1 MPTKRFHSDSFY
13 GQNSGIEYH
22 FELHDMS
29 YSGSSTKVELDKP
42 GAIIDWSQD
51 SNIYSVIRASKCN
64 VTIKV
69 TNSTIE
75 TAIMNLIAKQDKT
88 VYILIYK
95 GADIY
100 WGGALNSQGIQF
112 EQNSNPP
119 YIKLEAMDWLGGLQ
133 NVIFDPANFIHLV
146 PGYNKFTDF
155 LTEFFLQAYPLG
167 NQFYMPSNKLFSTAS
182 PIYNSVTSDADDLWY
197 NTQAST
203 LAFTDEKGRYTLTYH
218 QVLENFLTIINSKV
232 LYSNGIYRV
241 VDIRFYNYPGDWTEY
256 FYNDIGNQTS
266 QLDYD
271 NTITYDGDDYEWSVD
286 PLLEVE
292 VALKKAQITF
302 RNPSTLRTNPEEG
315 APIFQVTSPYMTDR
329 FGLGLITSYLNY
341 FVPDIIPNTGDKVE
355 VVFDIDVT
363 DPALLKK
370 CKWVYLVMEVT
381 DGTSSYWLNN
391 KNVNPT
397 GVDPYTCTP
406 ADTNWL
412 NLPNGY
418 VIMPFNGGQKS
429 RYRVIMDLPF
439 AINNISR
446 FEVNLGGDYIYK
458 KGNTVN
464 GSGYITNIDTNGL
477 RASAFGDVI
486 NIVGTGLSPILSYI
500 VQLFPSNKYLQL
512 SYNATLNQTQAEF
525 RIWAVNDVFVS
536 GDEGKINIDIQVNY
550 LIGGSSTDAEGMK
563 YEATNSNQANTIYEA
578 PDTYIGDA
586 TGATKNNRA
595 LKVFNGAFWL
605 NSLNNWRYK
614 PLLYSDTEDFLLQKL
629 VNSFLEHRADPL
641 KLYSGILFIR
651 NEYKPHQA
659 IYFTINSVSYILF
672 FNGGS
677 FSLDTD
683 EWSGQWVIINRNVGT
698 LSATTKK
705 VGTKITTKDIYKD
718 VYPYIDVPILDND
731 IRVIGDI
738 IGTSGGAF
746 AMVKSAIILNAET
759 MGNYTA
765 SDPEFTFQSTGST
778 AVVTNAKDG
787 DIIVTNENG
796 KFWKVVQGAAQEQFE
811 VNKVEPQVAN
821 RVYAGPTTGA
831 AANPTFR
838 ALVADDL
845 GSGGNSANYLRGDMT
860 WATMIAGVTAIGT
873 IDSVSPKVAN
883 GAQISGSNLIMQT
896 ADSSYPGLV
905 SIGTQTFA
913 GAKTLSNNA
922 HTSLN
927 ISGTWTSSAS
937 NQSHMVVSPNIT
949 ADANNRVLNAINI
962 NPTMSV
968 GGFTGVSLNDVNLNR
983 NNPIVNF
990 ASGNLSLNSSNVAQF
1005 IIRGGGG
1012 GTNIIKLKVGQ
1023 STLSGTVTNS
1033 LDVGGD
1039 SLFSSAQ
1046 ATPAT
1051 AGARVDIVGASAST
1065 GSALIVKNSTP
1076 TTLFEIKNNQDIQ
1089 LGSSGGKIGLFAVTP
1104 IVRPTT
1110 SIGSAT
1116 IVSPGGGINI
1126 KTDDTFDG
1134 YTLAKVVK
1142 ALRDLGILT

>member
-1 MPTKRFHSDSFY
+1 MPTKRFHSDNFY

-51 SNIYSVIRASKCN
+51 SNIYSGIRASKCN

-286 PLLEVE
+286 PLLEIE

-341 FVPDIIPNTGDKVE
+341 FVPNIIPNTGDKVE
-355 VVFDIDVT
+355 VVFDIDVS

-391 KNVNPT
+391 INVNPT

-412 NLPNGY
+412 TIPNGY

-563 YEATNSNQANTIYEA
+563 YEATNSNQANIIYEA

-595 LKVFNGAFWL
+595 LKVFNGAIWL

-659 IYFTINSVSYILF
+659 IYFTINSVNYILF

-746 AMVKSAIILNAET
+746 AMVKSAVILNAET

-796 KFWKVVQGAAQEQFE
+796 KFWKVVQGAAQEQFM
-811 VNKVEPQVAN
+811 VNKVEAQVAN

-838 ALVADDL
+838 AIVADDL
-845 GSGGNSANYLRGDMT
+845 ASGGSGSNYLRGDMT

-883 GAQISGSNLIMQT
+883 GAQISGANLIMQT

-922 HTSLN
+922 HTSLT

-968 GGFTGVSLNDVNLNR
+968 GGFTGVSLVDVNFNR
-983 NNPIVNF
+983 GNPIVNF
-990 ASGNLSLNSSNVAQF
+990 ASGNLNMTSANVSQ
-1005 IIRGGGG
+1005 IIVRGGGQ
-1012 GTNIIKLKVGQ
+1012 GTNALKLKVGQ
-1023 STLSGTVTNS
+1023 STLSGTITNS

-1046 ATPAT
+1046 ATPA
-1051 AGARVDIVGASAST
+1051 AAAARVDIVGSSAST

-1116 IVSPGGGINI
+1116 FASPGGGSNI

-1134 YTLAKVVK
+1134 YSIAKVVK

>member
-1 MPTKRFHSDSFY
+1 MADIKYTSTFVSSK
-13 GQNSGIEYH
+13 NIEYVVQI
-22 FELHDMS
+22 HDLA
-29 YSGSSTKVELDKP
+29 YSGASTEIRLGGEGFSLNVNSKGDELYKDVVKATDLSIDIFVEDLTMETYFNTL
-42 GAIIDWSQD
+42 IDIAEKT
-51 SNIYSVIRASKCN
+51 IYI
-64 VTIKV
+64 TILKD
-69 TNSTIE
+69 
-75 TAIMNLIAKQDKT
+75 NL
-88 VYILIYK
+88 Y
-95 GADIY
+95 Y
-100 WGGALNSQGIQF
+100 WGGVVLTDLLKFESASYPYMTSLKATDYIGTLKDLPFNSENFRLLTPSGNYPVTTFFADILTNPFPGTGYFYLNSN
-112 EQNSNPP
+112 E
-119 YIKLEAMDWLGGLQ
+119 
-133 NVIFDPANFIHLV
+133 
-146 PGYNKFTDF
+146 
-155 LTEFFLQAYPLG
+155 
-167 NQFYMPSNKLFSTAS
+167 LFSTAS
-182 PIYNSVTSDADDLWY
+182 PMFETTMDSAADVFEKTLV
-197 NTQAST
+197 QV
-203 LAFTDEKGRYTLTYH
+203 LAFTDNDNNFSLNYF
-218 QVLENFLTIINSKV
+218 QVLENLLITMGSKLMWSDGKFRIIDDRMNDFYTTWKEYVYDYNGNFLNSAIYDNSVAIEAQPSTNRIFLADPILEYLPALSSAEIILRSSTECRTDSENNPASAYISNLSTVFTAKRNDLIYQLYNASTFAPNLAGGAGEYLKIRFKANIDQSIAYKVKWIYVIFEVQSGGTIYRLRNNSVYANGINSVTNKTAEYSWGTNAVANFVILPYIGGDLEYTIITPPLPAASQFIRNDLYIVAGGGADITRRCVNEYTSDKIYMNETGIVAGYRVIARGLATGTTITTYLTTNRFQLSNSNTYIFGALTCDIEIPAYDLLSADISNISFDLNEISYINTPLGDVDNEGVIYNATNTTKRTKLYELGTIYIGDQLAIANKSSIQIINSGSSQV
-232 LYSNGIYRV
+232 YSNL
-241 VDIRFYNYPGDWTEY
+241 WKLKT
-256 FYNDIGNQTS
+256 
-266 QLDYD
+266 
-271 NTITYDGDDYEWSVD
+271 TY
-286 PLLEVE
+286 
-292 VALKKAQITF
+292 A
-302 RNPSTLRTNPEEG
+302 
-315 APIFQVTSPYMTDR
+315 
-329 FGLGLITSYLNY
+329 
-341 FVPDIIPNTGDKVE
+341 
-355 VVFDIDVT
+355 
-363 DPALLKK
+363 
-370 CKWVYLVMEVT
+370 
-381 DGTSSYWLNN
+381 
-391 KNVNPT
+391 
-397 GVDPYTCTP
+397 
-406 ADTNWL
+406 ADT
-412 NLPNGY
+412 GRH
-418 VIMPFNGGQKS
+418 I
-429 RYRVIMDLPF
+429 
-439 AINNISR
+439 
-446 FEVNLGGDYIYK
+446 
-458 KGNTVN
+458 
-464 GSGYITNIDTNGL
+464 
-477 RASAFGDVI
+477 
-486 NIVGTGLSPILSYI
+486 
-500 VQLFPSNKYLQL
+500 
-512 SYNATLNQTQAEF
+512 
-525 RIWAVNDVFVS
+525 
-536 GDEGKINIDIQVNY
+536 
-550 LIGGSSTDAEGMK
+550 
-563 YEATNSNQANTIYEA
+563 
-578 PDTYIGDA
+578 
-586 TGATKNNRA
+586 
-595 LKVFNGAFWL
+595 
-605 NSLNNWRYK
+605 
-614 PLLYSDTEDFLLQKL
+614 LQKL
-629 VNSFLEHRADPL
+629 VENILNRFYKPL
-641 KLYSGILFIR
+641 KKYDGILFTEGYEAHEVLI
-651 NEYKPHQA
+651 YKTEA
-659 IYFTINSVSYILF
+659 LIFIGGTFTASSDQWDGEWYVLQRGTTVSVSAKNTGVKVYSSDI
-672 FNGGS
+672 
-677 FSLDTD
+677 
-683 EWSGQWVIINRNVGT
+683 
-698 LSATTKK
+698 TKN
-705 VGTKITTKDIYKD
+705 IY
-718 VYPYIDVPILDND
+718 PHIDVPILDNNLKNLWEA
-731 IRVIGDI
+731 VGNLT
-738 IGTSGGAF
+738 TSVQVLNPVVLGVSQSVDDNLAF
-746 AMVKSAIILNAET
+746 
-759 MGNYTA
+759 
-765 SDPEFTFQSTGST
+765 DPVFTFQSTGST

-796 KFWKVVQGAAQEQFE
+796 KFWKVVEGVAQEQFE

-845 GSGGNSANYLRGDMT
+845 ASGGNSANYLRGDMT

-922 HTSLN
+922 HTSLT

-990 ASGNLSLNSSNVAQF
+990 ASGNLSLNSNNVAQF